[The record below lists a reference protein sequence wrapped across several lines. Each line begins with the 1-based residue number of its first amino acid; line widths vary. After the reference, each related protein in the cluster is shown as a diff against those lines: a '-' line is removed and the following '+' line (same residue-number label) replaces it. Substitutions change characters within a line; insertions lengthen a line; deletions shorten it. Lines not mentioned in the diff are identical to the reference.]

1 MEIKTILKKLPDQPG
16 IYLYYNAQGEL
27 VYVGKA
33 TSLKDRVRSYFARPG
48 SSRPIEQM
56 LHLVTDIKWQTT
68 DSVLEAVIL
77 EAVYIKKY
85 LPVYN
90 VMGKDNKSWNYI
102 TVSTDVYPVVDTLRQ
117 HDLVRL
123 QQRTGKTV
131 PPQFAEIFGPYP
143 GLNMREA
150 LKILRRLFWFSTCQT
165 IKHSKKNPAGRPC
178 FYYQIGQCLGV
189 CTGEITPAAYKR
201 RVIRP
206 FMMFLR
212 GNKQAL
218 IKEIEAN
225 MKRAAKAEK
234 FEEASRL
241 RDQLKSLL
249 RIHDVALLNKDFFA
263 YPEAAAPGV
272 NDLVVTRIEGYDISN
287 LGASGKVASMV
298 VFDPTGP
305 MKSEYRKFHIK
316 TVVGQ
321 SDVDSLDEVIR
332 RRLRH
337 TEWSMPEVFLIDGGP
352 PQVNRV
358 VSVLQSLGVN
368 IPVVGI
374 AKGPERKRND
384 FFLGNKDRAFVRW
397 VSEHQELLIRV
408 RDEAHRF
415 AITFQRT
422 TRKLPKPRG

>member
-1 MEIKTILKKLPDQPG
+1 MTPKETLKKLPDQPG
-16 IYLYYNAQGEL
+16 VYLYYNAAGEL

-33 TSLKDRVRSYFARPG
+33 TSLKNRVKSYFIGKRN
-48 SSRPIEQM
+48 SRPIEQM
-56 LHLVTDIKWQTT
+56 MHLVADIKWQTT

-77 EAVYIKKY
+77 ESVYIKRY
-85 LPVYN
+85 LPIYN
-90 VMGKDNKSWNYI
+90 VIGKDNKSWNYI
-102 TVSTDVYPVVDTLRQ
+102 TIGVGDYPLVETLRE

-123 QQRTGKTV
+123 QQRTGKTL

-150 LKILRRLFWFSTCQT
+150 LKILRRIFGFSSCQ
-165 IKHSKKNPAGRPC
+165 KEKKGKRDPKGKPC

-189 CTGEITPAAYKR
+189 CTGEITPEEYKR
-201 RVIRP
+201 LVIRP
-206 FMMFLR
+206 LAMFLR
-212 GNKQAL
+212 GNKKDL
-218 IKEIEAN
+218 VKEIEKN
-225 MKRAAKAEK
+225 MKRASKAED
-234 FEEASRL
+234 FEEATRL

-263 YPEAAAPGV
+263 DPDLPAPGQTG
-272 NDLVVTRIEGYDISN
+272 DLVVSRIEGYDISN

-298 VFDPTGP
+298 VFNNAGP

-316 TVVGQ
+316 SFVGQ

-337 TEWSMPEVFLIDGGP
+337 PEWTAPQVFLIDGGP

-358 VSVLQSLGVN
+358 VTVLHQLGVT

-384 FFLGNKDRAFVRW
+384 FFLGTKEKNFVRW

-422 TRKLPKPRG
+422 TRRLKK